1 MQPKTVVLFVII
13 FPLLAM
19 NIAYLLSAQAGL
31 VPWCVPYFDGCTSIS
46 RAGRSGY
53 SIFVYRILVVVYSF
67 SLMLFWLYASNWL
80 DLLHGKKTRMSRV
93 ILYLGLI
100 SSTALLLY
108 INFLGT
114 SGELNTFLRRTGS
127 YIYFALSPI
136 AQLLLLIQH
145 YALQRRSPDASLNL
159 KILQYQRIVVIL
171 MALFGAV
178 SVYFIITNQNTAERE
193 YIVEWNV
200 ALLLVLYYA
209 GMISLWKNFSQVFTI
224 KQN

>member
-1 MQPKTVVLFVII
+1 MQPKTLVLFVII
-13 FPLLAM
+13 LPLLAM
-19 NIAYLLSAQAGL
+19 NSAYLISAQTGL
-31 VPWCVPYFDGCTSIS
+31 VPWCVPYFEGCTSIS

-67 SLMLFWLYASNWL
+67 SLMLFWLYAGNWL
-80 DLLHGKKTRMSRV
+80 DLLHGKKMRMSRL
-93 ILYLGLI
+93 ILYLGLV
-100 SSTALLLY
+100 SSIALLLY

-114 SGELNTFLRRTGS
+114 TGELNSILRRTGS

-145 YALQRRSPDASLNL
+145 YTLQRQNPDAPLNL
-159 KILQYQRIVVIL
+159 KVLQYQRIVVIL

-178 SVYFIITNQNTAERE
+178 SVYFVITNQNTSERQN
-193 YIVEWNV
+193 IVEWNV
-200 ALLLVLYYA
+200 ALLLILYYV
-209 GMISLWKNFSQVFTI
+209 GMIPLWKNFTQVFTI